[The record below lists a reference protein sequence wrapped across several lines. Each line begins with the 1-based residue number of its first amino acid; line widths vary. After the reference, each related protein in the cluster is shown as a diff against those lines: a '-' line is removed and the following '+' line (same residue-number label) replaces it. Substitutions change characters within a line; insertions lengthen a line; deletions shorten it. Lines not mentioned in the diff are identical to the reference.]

1 MSEFIKNIPGNG
13 KFLYSS
19 FNNYT
24 NLDIIEFLNKQGVET
39 KVERGKRVF
48 PHSDKSQDVLDAFV
62 KKLRELNVEIKLNTS
77 AVKILTKVK
86 NEKLNIASVNLENGE
101 TIEADKVILAT
112 RWSKLSSNRFNRR
125 WI

>member
-1 MSEFIKNIPGNG
+1 MSEFIKNVPRNG

-48 PHSDKSQDVLDAFV
+48 PYSDKSQDVLDAFV
-62 KKLRELNVEIKLNTS
+62 RKLKELKIELRLNTS
-77 AVKILTKVK
+77 AAKILTKVK
-86 NEKLNIASVNLENGE
+86 NDKQNIVGVEVENGE

-112 RWSKLSSNRFNRR
+112 GRSKLSSNRFNR
-125 WI
+125 